1 MDADRQGNAGDGPDG
16 GDERAFLAAYDP
28 REFPAI
34 AVTVDIVALTL
45 RAGVLHVLLVER
57 GGPPFQGA
65 WALPGGF
72 VRAGR
77 ESLDEA
83 AARELAEETGL
94 DATQLER
101 VHLEQLGSY
110 GDPGRDPRMPVVT
123 VAYLAFAP
131 DLPEARGG
139 GDASAA
145 AWVPVTR
152 LDLGAHGAPAPTG
165 VSAAQNF
172 GEPDAARPRP
182 PEQGPGHGIHGG
194 DSVPRPATDAA
205 PAEGQDLL
213 PLAFDH
219 AGIVADGLDRARA
232 KIEYTPLATAFLGA
246 EFTIV
251 ELRGVYESIWGSPL
265 HAGNFHRKVLSVPG
279 FVESTGATA
288 ARGGA
293 RGGPR
298 ARLYRAGDARL
309 LHPALLRPDR
319 EDSVR

>member
-1 MDADRQGNAGDGPDG
+1 MDTDPQGGKSGGADDG
-16 GDERAFLAAYDP
+16 ERAFLAAYDP
-28 REFPAI
+28 RDFPAI
-34 AVTVDIVALTL
+34 AVTVDIVTLTL
-45 RAGVLHVLLVER
+45 RAGVLHILLVER

-94 DATQLER
+94 DAGQLER

-139 GDASAA
+139 GDARAA
-145 AWVPVTR
+145 AWVPVGALA
-152 LDLGAHGAPAPTG
+152 LD
-165 VSAAQNF
+165 
-172 GEPDAARPRP
+172 EPDAARPRP
-182 PEQGPGHGIHGG
+182 PQQGPGRGIDGG
-194 DSVPRPATDAA
+194 DSAPRTPADRA
-205 PAEGQDLL
+205 PGQGVAEASL

-219 AGIVADGLDRARA
+219 ARIVADGLDRARA

-279 FVESTGATA
+279 FVEPTGATA

-309 LHPALLRPDR
+309 LHPALLRPEEGTR
-319 EDSVR
+319 

>member
-1 MDADRQGNAGDGPDG
+1 MEAHRGSGPADGDDG
-16 GDERAFLAAYDP
+16 EFLAAYDP
-28 REFPAI
+28 RDFPAI
-34 AVTVDIVALTL
+34 AVTVDIVVLTL
-45 RAGVLHVLLVER
+45 RQGALHVLLVER
-57 GGPPFQGA
+57 GGRPFQGA

-77 ESLDEA
+77 ETLDQA

-131 DLPEARGG
+131 DLPEARAGS
-139 GDASAA
+139 DASAA
-145 AWVPVTR
+145 AWIPVTDLR
-152 LDLGAHGAPAPTG
+152 PGLGAD
-165 VSAAQNF
+165 AAESGTSTSTF
-172 GEPDAARPRP
+172 TEPDAARPRP
-182 PEQGPGHGIHGG
+182 TEQGPGHGTDGG
-194 DSVPRPATDAA
+194 DSVPRPDDTVREATGSAA
-205 PAEGQDLL
+205 L

-219 AGIVADGLDRARA
+219 ARIVTDGLDRARA
-232 KIEYTPLATAFLGA
+232 KLEYTPLATAFLGE

-251 ELRGVYESIWGSPL
+251 ELRGVYEVIWGSPL

-319 EDSVR
+319 EESVR

>member
-1 MDADRQGNAGDGPDG
+1 M
-16 GDERAFLAAYDP
+16 
-28 REFPAI
+28 
-34 AVTVDIVALTL
+34 AVTVDIVVLTL
-45 RAGVLHVLLVER
+45 RQGALHILLVER
-57 GGPPFQGA
+57 GGRPFKGA

-72 VRAGR
+72 VQAGR

-94 DATQLER
+94 DAAHLER

-131 DLPEARGG
+131 DLPEARAGS
-139 GDASAA
+139 DASAA
-145 AWVPVTR
+145 AWIPVAG
-152 LDLGAHGAPAPTG
+152 LGLGAAGGFAAGDTPAST
-165 VSAAQNF
+165 
-172 GEPDAARPRP
+172 EPDAARPRP
-182 PEQGPGHGIHGG
+182 PEQGPGHGIDGG
-194 DSVPRPATDAA
+194 GSVPRPDDSQEA
-205 PAEGQDLL
+205 PGRTAL

-219 AGIVADGLDRARA
+219 ARIVTDGLDRARA
-232 KIEYTPLATAFLGA
+232 KLEYTPLATAFLGE

-251 ELRGVYESIWGSPL
+251 ELRGVYEAIWGSPL

-319 EDSVR
+319 EESVR